1 MWKNPS
7 LFRVKEANEVWIQ
20 NFSIGNKWI
29 LGTILYRT
37 GPISYEAFSEQ
48 GIVKKQIYHSRERKP
63 IKDEIYPELQLEKW
77 DLHRNETTVNFPVTT
92 NNPSQNIRNPST
104 QKQLRTQI
112 NNVSQLAI
120 DNLIESN
127 LRKVTPG
134 VAAAA
139 VIRILF

>member
-1 MWKNPS
+1 M
-7 LFRVKEANEVWIQ
+7 
-20 NFSIGNKWI
+20 
-29 LGTILYRT
+29 YRT

-48 GIVKKQIYHSRERKP
+48 GIVKKQIYHSREKKT

-77 DLHRNETTVNFPVTT
+77 GLHRNETTVNFPVTT
-92 NNPSQNIRNPST
+92 NNPSQNIRNRST

-112 NNVSQLAI
+112 NNVPQLAI

-127 LRKVTPG
+127 LRKVTSG
-134 VAAAA
+134 VAAVA

>member
-1 MWKNPS
+1 M
-7 LFRVKEANEVWIQ
+7 
-20 NFSIGNKWI
+20 
-29 LGTILYRT
+29 
-37 GPISYEAFSEQ
+37 
-48 GIVKKQIYHSRERKP
+48 KKQIYHSREKKN

-77 DLHRNETTVNFPVTT
+77 GLHRNETTVNFPVTT
-92 NNPSQNIRNPST
+92 NNPSQNIRNRST

-112 NNVSQLAI
+112 NNVPQLAI

-134 VAAAA
+134 VAAVA